1 MKFEYKA
8 IQTFCLGLWLLVGGV
23 GVAHAQALD
32 VDKAWVRTT
41 VQGQRATGAF
51 MQLTARERLQLVRA
65 SSPVAGV
72 VEVHEMKM
80 EGDVMRMAAVK
91 EPLVIEPGQT
101 LTLKP
106 GGYHIMLMD
115 LKAAL
120 PPDQRIPLTLVVR
133 DARGR
138 ERALELQVPVR
149 SATPQG
155 AAMEHRH

>member
-1 MKFEYKA
+1 MKL
-8 IQTFCLGLWLLVGGV
+8 IRTFFATTLVFTLCTL
-23 GVAHAQALD
+23 ASAQS
-32 VDKAWVRTT
+32 VDIKDAWARST
-41 VQGQRATGAF
+41 VPGQKATGAF
-51 MQLTARERLQLVRA
+51 MKLTSKDGAKLVAA